1 VSKGGRGAVALQ
13 ASPRR
18 HQNQNASAAFAYVL
32 RRPRLTGYHQD
43 FRMFYTDEQ
52 GYSPLPFDPFKAVV
66 APRPIGWIS
75 TVDTQGRPNLAPYSF
90 FNAVSS
96 RPNMIGF
103 SSGGLKHSARNARDT
118 VEFVFNLSTLDLL
131 KQMNLSSHEV
141 DDGVN
146 EFELAG
152 LAMAPCK
159 RVKAPRVAAAAAA
172 LECKLVSCTELSDM
186 NGRPI
191 NTWWVV
197 GQVVATHIDDRFIRD
212 GRFDTA
218 GAKSLA
224 RCGYNDYAVV
234 DDVFELLRPAKV

>member
-1 VSKGGRGAVALQ
+1 
-13 ASPRR
+13 
-18 HQNQNASAAFAYVL
+18 
-32 RRPRLTGYHQD
+32 
-43 FRMFYTDEQ
+43 MFYTEEQ
-52 GYSPLPFDPFKAVV
+52 GYAPLPFDPFKAII

-118 VEFVFNLSTLDLL
+118 GEFVFNLSTLDLL
-131 KQMNLSSHEV
+131 KQMNHTSEDV
-141 DDGVN
+141 GDGVN

-152 LAMAPCK
+152 LEMAPCK
-159 RVKAPRVAAAAAA
+159 LVKPPRVAVAAAA
-172 LECKLVSCTELSDM
+172 LECRLISCTELADL
-186 NGRPI
+186 NGRLT
-191 NTWWVV
+191 NHWWVI
-197 GQVVATHIDDRFIRD
+197 GQVVATHINDGFIKD

-218 GAKSLA
+218 GAKPVA

-234 DDVFELLRPAKV
+234 DDMIELLRPARPERALR